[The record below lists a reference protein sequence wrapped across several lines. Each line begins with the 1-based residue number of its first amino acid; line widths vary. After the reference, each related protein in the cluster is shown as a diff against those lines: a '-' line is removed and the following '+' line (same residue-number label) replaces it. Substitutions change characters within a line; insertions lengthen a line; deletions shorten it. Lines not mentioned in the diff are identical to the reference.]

1 MYLLYIDE
9 SDTTDSKNKLTPR
22 WYCVSGMRIVDSSY
36 RIAQEWWENILKGNN
51 LPSEFELKGEELYQG
66 TGFWKN
72 FKPERRVEFSN
83 FVCDFINGTN
93 LKIYVCLEIVKGS
106 NHIESYNNL
115 LSEILNM
122 VPRDISSK
130 SPRTGR
136 QLILVFDQR
145 SDIENKIRL
154 QIKSCRTRIIK
165 KFKKSCAFID
175 YGFDADSKLCW
186 GIQIADFVAYLLRK
200 QQTFQRENN
209 LFNHADHVISIE
221 TVDNLISSIKNKCKI
236 KYLSK
241 KSF

>member
-22 WYCVSGMRIVDSSY
+22 WYCVSGMRIVGSSY
-36 RIAQEWWENILKGNN
+36 RAALEKWEKILKINN
-51 LPSEFELKGEELYQG
+51 LPSGFELKGEELYQG
-66 TGFWKN
+66 TGSWKN
-72 FKPERRVEFSN
+72 YSPEKRVEFSN
-83 FVCDFINGTN
+83 LVCSFINSVN
-93 LKIYVCLEIVKGS
+93 IKIYACLEVVNNS
-106 NHIESYNNL
+106 NHINSYNNL
-115 LSEILNM
+115 LSEILNL

-130 SPRTGR
+130 GPRSGR

-154 QIKSCRTRIIK
+154 QIRDCRTKIIRN
-165 KFKKSCAFID
+165 FKKSCAFID
-175 YGFDADSKLCW
+175 YGFDSDSKLCW

-200 QQTFQRENN
+200 QQTFQRENS
-209 LFNHADHVISIE
+209 LFNQADHFLSIE
-221 TVDNLISSIKNKCKI
+221 AVDNLISIIKDKCKV